1 MQDDHVKQQR
11 IRENEKLYTEVF
23 YAFKDLLKNFTTELT
38 KPGKDK
44 SGLRIYQD
52 PNGIVPDLPKTG
64 LRIFQA
70 GAAREI
76 AKTALAQVGDK
87 AVGLGNQAKD
97 AVLDRVD
104 VAARNFVKDLERQR
118 GQSLPIEQSFAEA
131 IKPAPEPAKVKDRL
145 LYADNSIKPEM
156 QATDMLAVA
165 ELFTAQRGD
174 RLAGDSAKNLVV
186 EFNGQLLMRTDSE
199 GKVQVNNLQNQEIL
213 ANFDFREKN
222 QIAETIAQFERL
234 KPQLKQVIHHQEV
247 ADIPKLTLWMEETAQ
262 INKPK
267 HESAEAQTPE
277 VLEAKDPKAQETHQA
292 IGSKRTGS
300 DSLVTEKQSPE
311 VVSPSVNRPVDRR
324 LEDAL
329 TYMAGRDDGAVKI
342 DGQGF
347 NGKDSRPGNLLADK
361 IKNGTPLTDKE
372 AQDGLELLYKYR
384 KTQLAPAGHQL
395 PEWDEIS
402 HQYSSQTTQNPQ
414 PPVVE
419 KQSPEATKKNDLGP
433 IEDSDYKLIP
443 LQATA
448 PATEDPWGERPI
460 PAAQK
465 PLQNASVDAEAKELS
480 ALHNRLAAVAT
491 VAFNGNYKGQ
501 MPAQGK
507 IQTPA
512 GTIIHKTII
521 DQETKSFDIA
531 IERDG
536 QKHQVASYRE
546 GAWAIQAGMAIATPL
561 IREISM
567 QVNSYGEFT
576 SPEVIPRR
584 EVEDQQQA
592 NDKQQDEPERDYD
605 R

>member
-11 IRENEKLYTEVF
+11 IKENEKLYTEIF
-23 YAFKDLLKNFTTELT
+23 HAFKDLLKNFKTELT

-70 GAAREI
+70 GAAKEM

-87 AVGLGNQAKD
+87 AAELGNQAKG

-104 VAARNFVKDLERQR
+104 VAARNFVKDLEIQR

-131 IKPAPEPAKVKDRL
+131 IKPAPVAEKPDQKQSVAPEKEPEPVATVEPEAKAEPETAKVKDRL

-156 QATDMLAVA
+156 QAADMLAVA

-174 RLAGDSAKNLVV
+174 RLNGDSAKNLVV
-186 EFNGQLLMRTDSE
+186 EFNGQLLLRTDNE

-222 QIAETIAQFERL
+222 QIAESIAQFERL
-234 KPQLKQVIHHQEV
+234 KPQLKQVIHHQKV

-277 VLEAKDPKAQETHQA
+277 ALAAKDAEAQETHQA

-300 DSLVTEKQSPE
+300 Q
-311 VVSPSVNRPVDRR
+311 
-324 LEDAL
+324 
-329 TYMAGRDDGAVKI
+329 
-342 DGQGF
+342 
-347 NGKDSRPGNLLADK
+347 
-361 IKNGTPLTDKE
+361 
-372 AQDGLELLYKYR
+372 
-384 KTQLAPAGHQL
+384 APAI
-395 PEWDEIS
+395 D
-402 HQYSSQTTQNPQ
+402 
-414 PPVVE
+414 

-433 IEDSDYKLIP
+433 IEDSDYQLIP
-443 LQATA
+443 LQTTT
-448 PATEDPWGERPI
+448 PATEKPSGERPI
-460 PAAQK
+460 EAAQK
-465 PLQNASVDAEAKELS
+465 PQQDTSVDAEAKELS
-480 ALHNRLAAVAT
+480 ALHKRLAAVAT
-491 VAFNGNYKGQ
+491 VAFNANYKGQ
-501 MPAQGK
+501 MPAQGR

-512 GTIIHKTII
+512 GTVIHKTII

-536 QKHQVASYRE
+536 QKHQVGSYRE
-546 GAWAIQAGMAIATPL
+546 GAWAIQAGMALATPL

-592 NDKQQDEPERDYD
+592 NDKQQDEPERDYE